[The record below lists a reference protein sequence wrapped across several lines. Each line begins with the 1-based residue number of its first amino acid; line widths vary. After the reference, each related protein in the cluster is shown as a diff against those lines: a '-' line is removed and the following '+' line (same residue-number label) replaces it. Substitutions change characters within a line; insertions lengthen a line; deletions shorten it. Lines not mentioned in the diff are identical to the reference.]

1 MAAENR
7 EKNRSNVE
15 NLIPYQFKPGESG
28 NPGGR
33 PKKRP
38 ITDYVREQLEN
49 QIPTAMR
56 AKLPA
61 AFVEVYGESAT
72 FGQMLAFQMVAK
84 AATGEMHAMREVLD
98 RVEGK
103 VSQRLASDETNSIQL
118 TVRRI
123 DVDL

>member
-7 EKNRSNVE
+7 EKNRGNVE

-33 PKKRP
+33 PKTRP
-38 ITDYVREQLEN
+38 VTDYVREQLER
-49 QIPTAMR
+49 QIPTVMR
-56 AKLPA
+56 VKLPA
-61 AFVEVYGESAT
+61 VFAQLYGESAT
-72 FGQMLAFQMVAK
+72 FGQMLAFQMIAQ
-84 AATGEMHAMREVLD
+84 AATGERRAMKEVLD

-103 VSQRLASDETNSIQL
+103 VTQQLASDEIDSIQL